1 MVSKLIIVRSRSSS
15 LRITSQRND
24 ELNRRKDPKSAPS
37 NRERIFNKIEDRK
50 DGLSR
55 SLQEAVKMTE
65 TLTSNFHRER
75 GNQQERHRQMEQ
87 RGETPGRL
95 EKKLTRSEITRL
107 VEYSLTMADP
117 AMLQQALI
125 LESEANAREEAKA
138 PLLEP

>member
-50 DGLSR
+50 DGLSQ

-65 TLTSNFHRER
+65 TLTSIFHRER
-75 GNQQERHRQMEQ
+75 GNQQEGIGKWSNAAKPLDAWKRN
-87 RGETPGRL
+87 
-95 EKKLTRSEITRL
+95 
-107 VEYSLTMADP
+107 SLA
-117 AMLQQALI
+117 
-125 LESEANAREEAKA
+125 AK
-138 PLLEP
+138 